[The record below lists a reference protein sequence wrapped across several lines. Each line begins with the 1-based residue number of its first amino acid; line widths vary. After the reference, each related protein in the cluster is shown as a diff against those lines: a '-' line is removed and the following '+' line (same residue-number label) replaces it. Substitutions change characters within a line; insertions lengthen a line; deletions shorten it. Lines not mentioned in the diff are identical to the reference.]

1 MLWAVQKKC
10 QSFLAKMFLSLPLVT
25 SSSDTSQQSISCQ
38 VTYGLLIRES
48 QDFVVQSNKKVTSK
62 SRTDVGVGDGVT
74 LLLCPSD
81 SLPPIVSRRDF
92 NKPPDTEQ
100 ATEKRQFSWA
110 KSMYPYPPPRPTKIS
125 VSISQWTVVSRSLI
139 IKSTRHLLLPLLTDP
154 ASNNLS
160 FKYI

>member
-81 SLPPIVSRRDF
+81 SLPQFSRGGISISRQTPSRRQKKDNF
-92 NKPPDTEQ
+92 HEQ
-100 ATEKRQFSWA
+100 
-110 KSMYPYPPPRPTKIS
+110 
-125 VSISQWTVVSRSLI
+125 SLCI
-139 IKSTRHLLLPLLTDP
+139 YIPCPAPL
-154 ASNNLS
+154 
-160 FKYI
+160 KYQYLYLNGQLFLEVW